1 MAVVSDIL
9 ARQCQAEVPGADSAM
24 AVYLYTNLP
33 KWIRFYFTR
42 MTPLDVDE
50 ATALCTVD
58 ILTKISKF
66 KGQSSF
72 DTWARK
78 VARNFVYD
86 EIAKEGR
93 YRKKINSLDIQNT
106 GTGFSPY
113 NVIPSRMKNP
123 REEMDRREIR
133 ELIVKALGKLRNSRQ
148 KLILEEF
155 YINGLDLPEIA
166 QRWGGTKLNKLY
178 LLKWQALK
186 ALLNIV
192 KDLQPGSRLEEYSS
206 RLLRRY

>member
-1 MAVVSDIL
+1 MAIVSDNL
-9 ARQCQAEVPGADSAM
+9 AKRCLAKLPGADNDM
-24 AVYLYTNLP
+24 AVYLMTNLP

-42 MTPLDVDE
+42 MSPLDVDE
-50 ATALCTVD
+50 AATLSTVH
-58 ILTKISKF
+58 ILKHISKF

-86 EIAKEGR
+86 EIAKADR

-106 GTGFSPY
+106 GSGFSPY

-133 ELIVKALGKLRNSRQ
+133 ELIVKALGRLRNSRQ

-155 YINGLDLPEIA
+155 YINGLDLPEIS
-166 QRWGGTKLNKLY
+166 QRWGGISRSKLS

-186 ALLNIV
+186 AVLKIV

>member
-1 MAVVSDIL
+1 M
-9 ARQCQAEVPGADSAM
+9 
-24 AVYLYTNLP
+24 TNLP

-42 MTPLDVDE
+42 MSPLDVDE
-50 ATALCTVD
+50 AATLSTVH
-58 ILTKISKF
+58 ILKHISKF

-86 EIAKEGR
+86 EIAKADR

-106 GTGFSPY
+106 GSGFSPY

-133 ELIVKALGKLRNSRQ
+133 ELIVKALGRLRNSRQ

-155 YINGLDLPEIA
+155 YINGLDLPEIS
-166 QRWGGTKLNKLY
+166 QRWGGISRSKLS

-186 ALLNIV
+186 AVLKIV

>member
-1 MAVVSDIL
+1 MSVESDKL
-9 ARQCQAEVPGADSAM
+9 AKQCLAEIPGAYDAM
-24 AVYLYTNLP
+24 ARYLLTNVP

-42 MTPLDVDE
+42 MTPLDVEE
-50 ATALCTVD
+50 ATALSTVH
-58 ILTKISKF
+58 ILAKIPIF
-66 KGQSSF
+66 KSQSSF

-86 EIAKEGR
+86 EIAKGDR

-106 GTGFSPY
+106 GSGFSPY

-166 QRWGGTKLNKLY
+166 QRWGGISRSKLS

-186 ALLNIV
+186 AVLKIV

>member
-1 MAVVSDIL
+1 MAVESDNL
-9 ARQCQAEVPGADSAM
+9 AKQCLAGMPGADDAL
-24 AVYLYTNLP
+24 AFYLLTHLP

-42 MTPLDVDE
+42 MSPLDVDE
-50 ATALCTVD
+50 AATLSTVH
-58 ILTKISKF
+58 ILKHISKF

-78 VARNFVYD
+78 VTRNFVYD
-86 EIAKEGR
+86 EIAKADR
-93 YRKKINSLDIQNT
+93 YRKKINSLDIKNT
-106 GTGFSPY
+106 GSGFSLY

-133 ELIVKALGKLRNSRQ
+133 ELIVKALGRLRNSRQ

-155 YINGLDLPEIA
+155 YINGLDLPEIS
-166 QRWGGTKLNKLY
+166 QRWGGISRSKLS

-186 ALLNIV
+186 AVLKIV